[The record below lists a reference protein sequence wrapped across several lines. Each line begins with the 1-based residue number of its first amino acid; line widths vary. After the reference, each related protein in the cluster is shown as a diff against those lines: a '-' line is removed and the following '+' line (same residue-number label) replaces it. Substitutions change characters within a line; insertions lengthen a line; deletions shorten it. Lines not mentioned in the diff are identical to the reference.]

1 MDTTTL
7 YVFTGVAALA
17 TGFATWR
24 YGRAATPQEARAGAV
39 QHLSAMAASATKSL
53 SRIEPSIGP
62 AASSPHLAAGLAT
75 GGALQAL
82 GGAARRSDAAALQLA
97 ALQPPAR
104 RAAQAA
110 QPAALG
116 AAHGGALYIGSV
128 NLSPPPAAP
137 RPAPQG
143 DVRSIKPNGKRPAIE
158 TRTPQ
163 ALGDD
168 FMQWLRDCMA
178 ARTLPYNTLQA
189 AVHFLPEGMVLVC
202 PAIFLA
208 YLSTCAVA
216 APAPGSP
223 ALMLPATGRDKTLMK
238 AVCDLG
244 WHERGVL
251 DSNLLHFQLLRH
263 GTAPLIMKGL
273 LIPAPER
280 FIDFVPRANPAL
292 SRLI

>member
-24 YGRAATPQEARAGAV
+24 YGRAAPLQGAHTGAA
-39 QHLSAMAASATKSL
+39 QPLAAMAASATKSL
-53 SRIEPSIGP
+53 SRIERSSDPS
-62 AASSPHLAAGLAT
+62 ASAPQPAAGLAT
-75 GGALQAL
+75 GGAVQAL
-82 GGAARRSDAAALQLA
+82 AGAARRGDTTALQLS

-104 RAAQAA
+104 RAAVNA
-110 QPAALG
+110 QPMAPG
-116 AAHGGALYIGSV
+116 ANVGGALYIGSV

-137 RPAPQG
+137 RPAPQTG
-143 DVRSIKPNGKRPAIE
+143 AHGSRPGGKRPAIE

-168 FMQWLRDCMA
+168 FMQWLRECMA

-216 APAPGSP
+216 APKPGSP
-223 ALMLPATGRDKTLMK
+223 TLMLPSTGRDKTLMK

-251 DSNLLHFQLLRH
+251 DSNLLHFQLLRP